1 MIVEAESLADRSPP
15 AGSIGRARSTD
26 RVGARWRRAW
36 PSGSAVAQA
45 DAQIHLALR
54 WPRAV
59 AVRSGSSDRWRAHLS
74 RNGRFAR
81 CCALRARAGAVLG
94 LDNENRAMPM
104 STATGAPN
112 AALASQA
119 LRITRSTRSQ
129 PCQAQ
134 DSSARPRQAG
144 MTMGGAN
151 RLLAPPQPYLLGIRG
166 PDGCTIATQSQVLP
180 TCGLAD
186 QGADKLPCRQ
196 IDDFARATSVAGNL
210 G

>member
-26 RVGARWRRAW
+26 RVGVGVELDHRGQQSPKPIPGYILPCVGHARWQCA
-36 PSGSAVAQA
+36 AAQA
-45 DAQIHLALR
+45 IAGARIFQGMDAL
-54 WPRAV
+54 
-59 AVRSGSSDRWRAHLS
+59 
-74 RNGRFAR
+74 R

-134 DSSARPRQAG
+134 DASARPRQAG